1 MNSCTLMA
9 THLPCVPL
17 LWISELSELGR
28 DHGQNVI
35 DQGRDLVELMGDL
48 NMWKD
53 LDQQEPTDSL
63 ESQPRMKR
71 ELFCKNSTK
80 QSVMSSRSCSQNKE
94 VDEAMQTIHESSTDA
109 GG

>member
-53 LDQQEPTDSL
+53 LD
-63 ESQPRMKR
+63 
-71 ELFCKNSTK
+71 
-80 QSVMSSRSCSQNKE
+80 
-94 VDEAMQTIHESSTDA
+94 
-109 GG
+109 